1 VVACLPAL
9 GAMTKTRAPFA
20 YYGGKVGM
28 AQRIIDLMPEHR
40 VYMEPFFGSGAVLFA
55 KPPARFE
62 IVNDIDNNVINF
74 FRVLREDLD
83 ELERVCSLTPH
94 SRIEFTSADL
104 ADEGLD
110 DLERARRFWVRI
122 NQSFAK
128 TAGVQTGWS
137 ITTARTQSVP
147 ASILSRVGRFRPA
160 VHRLMHTSIECCDAA
175 GLVDRL
181 ATKDTVIYAD
191 PPYLAD
197 TRRSRSR
204 RNLTADYRS
213 DMGSPE
219 EHERL
224 AVSLHAT
231 PAKVILSGY
240 PSPLYEG
247 LYGDWVQVDTHVHAH
262 SSNSVNSIR
271 GTRVERLWCNFE
283 PVHVPDDQLDLA
295 NG

>member
-1 VVACLPAL
+1 
-9 GAMTKTRAPFA
+9 MTKTRAPFA

-55 KPPARFE
+55 KAPARFE
-62 IVNDIDNNVINF
+62 IINDIDHNVINF

-94 SRIEFTSADL
+94 SRVEFTTADL
-104 ADEGLD
+104 SVPDLT

-160 VHRLMHTSIECCDAA
+160 VQRLMHASIECCDAA

-181 ATKDTVIYAD
+181 ATVDTVVYAD

-204 RNLTADYRS
+204 RRVTADYRS

-224 AVSLHAT
+224 GETLHKT

-240 PSPLYEG
+240 PSPLYED

-262 SSNSVNSIR
+262 SSNSVNALR
-271 GTRVERLWCNFE
+271 GKRIERLWCNFE
-283 PVHVPDDQLDLA
+283 PPQVRDDQLDL
-295 NG
+295 